1 MDKLLINLLRKIEPE
16 TAHDVSIKFLK
27 YFPIFPNKFN
37 NIALKQCLLGLNFEN
52 PVGMAAGYDKNAEVF
67 DSLLK
72 IGFGYVECGTVTPYA
87 QYGNPKPR
95 VFRYVEDEAI
105 INKLGFNN
113 KGVKAFI
120 KNIKVKNKPDSP
132 LGINIGPNKDSKNF
146 IDDYIK
152 LINEVHDYADYIT
165 INISSPNTE
174 NLRSLQNKIELED
187 LIKASVMSLKDK
199 KVQKPIFI
207 KINPDEDKENYRDI
221 INLTSKYSISGLIVS
236 NTTIQRQ
243 QNLNNKIINQDGG
256 LSGKPLL
263 QRSNEI
269 LELIYRETQ
278 GAIVLIGV
286 GGISCG
292 HDAYQ
297 KIKLGASLIQLYS
310 GFAFK
315 GPNLINNINKEL
327 VQLIKRDGFNSISEA
342 VGSGI

>member
-1 MDKLLINLLRKIEPE
+1 MEKLLINLLRRIEPE
-16 TAHDVSIKFLK
+16 AAHDVSIKFLK
-27 YFPIFPNKFN
+27 YLPIFPNKYKN
-37 NIALKQCLLGLNFEN
+37 TALKQCLLGLNFEN
-52 PVGMAAGYDKNAEVF
+52 PVGMAAGFDKNAEVY

-95 VFRYVEDEAI
+95 VFRYIEDEAI

-120 KNIKVKNKPDSP
+120 KNIKIKNKPDSP

-207 KINPDEDKENYRDI
+207 KINPDEDKENYKDI
-221 INLTSKYSISGLIVS
+221 INLTTKYSISGLIVS
-236 NTTIQRQ
+236 NTTVQRQ

-310 GFAFK
+310 GFALK

-342 VGSGI
+342 VGSAI

>member
-1 MDKLLINLLRKIEPE
+1 MDKLLINLLRRIEPE
-16 TAHDVSIKFLK
+16 AAHDVSIKFLK
-27 YFPIFPNKFN
+27 YLPIFPNKYKN
-37 NIALKQCLLGLNFEN
+37 TALKQCLLGLNFEN
-52 PVGMAAGYDKNAEVF
+52 PVGMAAGYDKNAEVY

-95 VFRYVEDEAI
+95 VFRYIEDEAI

-120 KNIKVKNKPDSP
+120 KNIKIKNKPDSP

-207 KINPDEDKENYRDI
+207 KINPDEDKENYKDI
-221 INLTSKYSISGLIVS
+221 INLTTKYSISGLIVS
-236 NTTIQRQ
+236 NTTVQRQ

-310 GFAFK
+310 GFALK

-342 VGSGI
+342 VGSAI